1 MRTIDLDSLDIFCA
15 VVKEGGIVKASDVLH
30 RVQSN
35 VTTRIKQLESR
46 LGVALFRR
54 HGRTIALTQEGQVLL
69 QYAHRLLRLADE
81 TDATLRAGRP
91 CGTFRLGSLE
101 STAGT
106 RLPALLSRYHRSYPD
121 VTIELATGTS
131 TALVKR
137 VHEFEIEAAFVS
149 EPFSAPGLH
158 ARPVF
163 DEELVLISTKDQR
176 AITHPDDIGLC
187 TLIAFANGCS
197 YRKLLEEWI
206 GRAKVMPVRVLEFA
220 SYQAIIACVAAGT
233 GVAIVPRSVL
243 ATLRS
248 AVDVRQHELPER
260 YRKNRTHLIWHGTA
274 SAALNGL
281 MEMLEQK
288 PPSSVA
294 APTRKPA
301 LRLRA
306 VAAGTP
312 PAVSRRR
319 GLL

>member
-54 HGRTIALTQEGQVLL
+54 HGRTLALTQEGQVLL
-69 QYAHRLLRLADE
+69 QYAHRLLCLADE
-81 TDATLRAGRP
+81 ADATLRAGRP

-106 RLPALLSRYHRSYPD
+106 RLPALLSRYHRAYPD

-131 TALVKR
+131 AALVKR
-137 VHEFEIEAAFVS
+137 VTEFEIEAAFVS
-149 EPFSAPGLH
+149 EPFTAPSLN
-158 ARPVF
+158 AQPVF
-163 DEELVLISTKDQR
+163 EEELVLISGKDRQSI
-176 AITHPDDIGLC
+176 AHPDDLGSC
-187 TLIAFANGCS
+187 TLIAFASGCS

-206 GRAKVMPVRVLEFA
+206 GRAKVMPTRILEFA

-248 AVDVRQHELPER
+248 SVDVRQHELPER
-260 YRKNRTHLIWHGTA
+260 LRKNRTHLIWQGTA

-281 MEMLEQK
+281 IEILEK
-288 PPSSVA
+288 TPPLA
-294 APTRKPA
+294 APPARQPKPQLA
-301 LRLRA
+301 IVPGA
-306 VAAGTP
+306 T
-312 PAVSRRR
+312 RRR
-319 GLL
+319 AA

>member
-1 MRTIDLDSLDIFCA
+1 MRTINLDSLDIFCA
-15 VVKEGGIVKASDVLH
+15 VVKEGGIVKASGVLH

-54 HGRTIALTQEGQVLL
+54 HGRTLALTQEGQVLL

-106 RLPALLSRYHRSYPD
+106 RLPALLSRYHRTYPN

-131 TALVKR
+131 AALVKR
-137 VHEFEIEAAFVS
+137 VADFEVEAAFVS
-149 EPFSAPGLH
+149 EPFTAPGLN
-158 ARPVF
+158 ALPVF
-163 DEELVLISTKDQR
+163 DEELVLISGKESQPVS
-176 AITHPDDIGLC
+176 HPDDLGPC
-187 TLIAFANGCS
+187 TLIAFASGCS
-197 YRKLLEEWI
+197 YRKLLEDWI
-206 GRAKVMPVRVLEFA
+206 GRAKVMPGRILEFA

-243 ATLRS
+243 MTLRS
-248 AVDVRQHELPER
+248 SIDVRQHELPER
-260 YRKNRTHLIWHGTA
+260 LRKNRTHLIWHGTA

-281 MEMLEQK
+281 LAMLDQAPVPAEISQ
-288 PPSSVA
+288 A
-294 APTRKPA
+294 ARKRKPA
-301 LRLRA
+301 RQIVPA
-306 VAAGTP
+306 VA
-312 PAVSRRR
+312 RRR
-319 GLL
+319 AA